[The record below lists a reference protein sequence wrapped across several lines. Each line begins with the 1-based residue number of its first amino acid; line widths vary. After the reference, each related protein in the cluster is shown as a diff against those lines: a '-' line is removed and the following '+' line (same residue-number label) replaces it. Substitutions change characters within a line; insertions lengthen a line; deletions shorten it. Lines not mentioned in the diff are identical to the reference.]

1 MRALIGGLSLRGMTA
16 YEHDHE
22 SPREEFA
29 NALSHGLGAIA
40 ALVGGGVL
48 VLMSARHGN
57 GWQLAGA
64 IVFGLALVLL
74 YLASTLYHTSTD
86 RVVRGRYK
94 VFDHCAIF
102 VLIAGT
108 YTPFTLVGLREDG
121 GWWLFAAIWTLAVAG
136 VVFKLFFT
144 GRFKGVSTLIYIAM
158 GWMVLTAIGPFLRN
172 VPRETSLWL
181 LAGGVAYTV
190 GTVFYMSRRIPFS
203 HAIWHGFVLAGS
215 ACHFVAVAQHVL

>member
-1 MRALIGGLSLRGMTA
+1 MTE

-22 SPREEFA
+22 SPREELA
-29 NALSHGLGAIA
+29 NAITHGVGAAASVVGAI
-40 ALVGGGVL
+40 VL
-48 VLMSARHGN
+48 VVLAAAYGN

-74 YLASTLYHTSTD
+74 YVASTLYHSSKD
-86 RVVRGRYK
+86 RIMRGRMK

-144 GRFKGVSTLIYIAM
+144 GRFKGISTLIYLGM
-158 GWMVLTAIGPFLRN
+158 GWMVILAIGPFLRQIPQ
-172 VPRETSLWL
+172 VTMIWL
-181 LAGGVAYTV
+181 IAGGLAYTL
-190 GTVFYMSRRIPFS
+190 GTVFYMSKRIPFA
-203 HAIWHGFVLAGS
+203 HAIWHGFVLIGS
-215 ACHFVAVAQHVL
+215 ACHFVAVAQQVWSDVP